1 MIITNTDNEYQSYKQ
16 RLENFSNNLDVGLL
30 IDIIIKSK
38 WWYVVFFS
46 IASIS
51 VFLYLRYSER
61 IYQSQTVIQIVN
73 SDANQILQLNPLN
86 SEGNNK
92 VSEAIEQIRSK
103 TFLERIVDILNL
115 QITYFN
121 EGTFKNHELYKNTL
135 YLVDVNIKQD
145 DIYGK
150 KIYVQFNDDLKSGK
164 IIITLSENSTIPIDF
179 NTNQWTKHDLLDFN
193 IRLNEKKD
201 IKTIQEDLRKN
212 QKTFFIV
219 QSKDAMASYL
229 QKKLEVK
236 PLNDLAQ
243 TISISI
249 KDVNPQKTVDIV
261 NTIADEYLNYDVER
275 KSESSKN
282 ILNFIN
288 AQLSIVYEEL
298 KNSETKLNEFKKQ
311 NNIISSTE
319 HSALNTSQSQ
329 VYSSVQEQLLQIE
342 LQEKLLDEILNN
354 IQSQKNI
361 DLYQLISLASG
372 TTYEESIKNITNTI
386 QKLLLEK
393 ENLLYQVTP
402 NSEQIKIINY
412 QIENQKKI
420 LIETLYALK
429 QKYRTQYKNLLERK
443 NEVKTEIYPNS
454 ENEIELTRL
463 SRIYSINEKYY
474 TLLLEKKT
482 EYSISKA
489 GFVSQNIILEK
500 AYSAQFVSPSK
511 KSSITLGFLSAF
523 LASFLL
529 VFYRYVSNDVIYS
542 LSNITKATNANVIIL
557 GIIPQYKK
565 KLDVSQLVIDKNSKS
580 MIAEAFRSIRSNLQ
594 FIDNS
599 PYPKVIALTSTI
611 SGEGKTF
618 VAVNLAGILEFTG
631 KRVIILDLDMRKP
644 KVDKAFQLPNEKGM
658 STLLSGIHTT
668 EECIQQGS
676 LPNLKIIT
684 AGPLPPNPSELTLSP
699 KLNEILDYLK
709 TQYDYIIID
718 NPPIGLVSDATPILQ
733 KADIPIYVFRA
744 NYSKMNFV
752 QIYDRLKNENKITK
766 LSVILNGVEIKKNVY
781 GYNYGYGY
789 GYGYGYVYGK
799 QGNYYVD

>member
-1 MIITNTDNEYQSYKQ
+1 MIIANADNEYQSYKQ
-16 RLENFSNNLDVGLL
+16 RLESFSNNLDIGLL
-30 IDIIIKSK
+30 IDIIIKCR
-38 WWYVVFFS
+38 WWYILFFG
-46 IASIS
+46 IAGIS

-61 IYQSQTVIQIVN
+61 IYQSQSVIQIVN
-73 SDANQILQLNPLN
+73 SEANQILQINPVN
-86 SEGNNK
+86 SEGSNK

-115 QITYFN
+115 QITYYN
-121 EGTFKNHELYKNTL
+121 EGTFKNHELYKNSP
-135 YLVDVNIKQD
+135 YFVDVNIKQD
-145 DIYGK
+145 NIYEK
-150 KIYVQFNDDLKSGK
+150 KIYVKFNDDFKSGYILIEFAEGSLEK
-164 IIITLSENSTIPIDF
+164 IPFTI
-179 NTNQWTKHDLLDFN
+179 NNWMKHSLLDFI
-193 IRLNEKKD
+193 IRFNEKRDFKS
-201 IKTIQEDLRKN
+201 IQQDLEKN
-212 QKTFFIV
+212 LNTFFV
-219 QSKDAMASYL
+219 VHSKDAMATYL

-243 TISISI
+243 TISIAI
-249 KDVNPQKTVDIV
+249 KDVNPQKTTDIV
-261 NTIADEYLNYDVER
+261 NTIAEEYLNYDVER

-288 AQLSIVYEEL
+288 SQLSIVYEEL

-311 NNIISSTE
+311 KNIITPSE

-329 VYSSVQEQLLQIE
+329 IYSSVQEQLLQIE
-342 LQEKLLDEILNN
+342 LNERLLDEILNN
-354 IQSQKNI
+354 IQNQKNI
-361 DLYQLISLASG
+361 DLYQLISLANG
-372 TTYEESIKNITNTI
+372 TSYEESIRNITNNI

-402 NSEQIKIINY
+402 NSEQIKILNY

-429 QKYRTQYKNLLERK
+429 QKYRTQYRNLLERK
-443 NEVKTEIYPNS
+443 NEVKTEVYPNS

-463 SRIYSINEKYY
+463 TRIYSINEKYY

-511 KSSITLGFLSAF
+511 KSSITLGALSAF
-523 LASFLL
+523 LLSFLL
-529 VFYRYVSNDVIYS
+529 VFFKYVTNDVIYS
-542 LSNITKATNANVIIL
+542 LSNITKATNANVSIL
-557 GIIPQYKK
+557 GIIPMHKK
-565 KLDVSQLVIDKNSKS
+565 KLDVSQLVVDKNSKS
-580 MIAEAFRSIRSNLQ
+580 IIAEAFRSLRSNMQ

-599 PYPKVIALTSTI
+599 PGPKIVALTSTI

-618 VAVNLAGILEFTG
+618 VAVNLAGILEFAG
-631 KRVIILDLDMRKP
+631 KKVIILDLDMRKP
-644 KVDKAFQLPNEKGM
+644 KVDKAFGLSNEKGM
-658 STLLSGIHTT
+658 STLLSGIHSID
-668 EECIQQGS
+668 ECIQQGP

-684 AGPLPPNPSELTLSP
+684 AGPLPPNPSELVLS
-699 KLNEILDYLK
+699 ERTFSILEELK
-709 TQYDYIIID
+709 KKYDYIILD

-766 LSVILNGVEIKKNVY
+766 LSVVLNSVEIKKNTY

-789 GYGYGYVYGK
+789 GYGYGYMYGK
-799 QGNYYVD
+799 QSNYYVD

>member
-1 MIITNTDNEYQSYKQ
+1 
-16 RLENFSNNLDVGLL
+16 
-30 IDIIIKSK
+30 
-38 WWYVVFFS
+38 
-46 IASIS
+46 
-51 VFLYLRYSER
+51 
-61 IYQSQTVIQIVN
+61 
-73 SDANQILQLNPLN
+73 
-86 SEGNNK
+86 
-92 VSEAIEQIRSK
+92 
-103 TFLERIVDILNL
+103 
-115 QITYFN
+115 
-121 EGTFKNHELYKNTL
+121 
-135 YLVDVNIKQD
+135 
-145 DIYGK
+145 
-150 KIYVQFNDDLKSGK
+150 
-164 IIITLSENSTIPIDF
+164 
-179 NTNQWTKHDLLDFN
+179 
-193 IRLNEKKD
+193 
-201 IKTIQEDLRKN
+201 
-212 QKTFFIV
+212 
-219 QSKDAMASYL
+219 
-229 QKKLEVK
+229 
-236 PLNDLAQ
+236 
-243 TISISI
+243 
-249 KDVNPQKTVDIV
+249 
-261 NTIADEYLNYDVER
+261 
-275 KSESSKN
+275 
-282 ILNFIN
+282 
-288 AQLSIVYEEL
+288 
-298 KNSETKLNEFKKQ
+298 
-311 NNIISSTE
+311 
-319 HSALNTSQSQ
+319 
-329 VYSSVQEQLLQIE
+329 
-342 LQEKLLDEILNN
+342 
-354 IQSQKNI
+354 
-361 DLYQLISLASG
+361 
-372 TTYEESIKNITNTI
+372 
-386 QKLLLEK
+386 LLLEK

-443 NEVKTEIYPNS
+443 NEVKTEVYPNS

-529 VFYRYVSNDVIYS
+529 VLYRYVSNDVIYS
-542 LSNITKATNANVIIL
+542 LSNITKATNANVSIL

-565 KLDVSQLVIDKNSKS
+565 KLNVSQLIIDKNSKS

-599 PYPKVIALTSTI
+599 PHPKVIALTSTI

-631 KRVIILDLDMRKP
+631 KKVIILDLDMRKP

-658 STLLSGIHTT
+658 STLLSGIHTA
-668 EECIQQGS
+668 EECIQQGP

-684 AGPLPPNPSELTLSP
+684 AGPLPPNPSELILSQQM
-699 KLNEILDYLK
+699 NEIVDYLK

-766 LSVILNGVEIKKNVY
+766 LSVILNGVEIKKNAY

>member
-1 MIITNTDNEYQSYKQ
+1 MLVTNTDNDYLSYKR
-16 RLENFSNNLDVGLL
+16 RLERFSNNLDLGLL
-30 IDIIIKSK
+30 IDIIIKCK
-38 WWYVVFFS
+38 WWYVVFFTIS
-46 IASIS
+46 GIS

-61 IYQSQTVIQIVN
+61 IYQSETIIQIGN
-73 SDANQILQLNPLN
+73 TEAGQILQLNPVN
-86 SEGNNK
+86 NEGNNK
-92 VSEAIEQIRSK
+92 VSEAIEQIHSK
-103 TFLERIVDILNL
+103 TFLERIVNILNL
-115 QITYFN
+115 QISYYN
-121 EGTFKNHELYKNTL
+121 EGTFKNHELYKNSP
-135 YLVDVNIKQD
+135 YFVDFNVKNENV
-145 DIYGK
+145 YGK
-150 KIYVQFNDDLKSGK
+150 KIYIDFNNDLKSGK
-164 IIITLSENSTIPIDF
+164 ILIELAEGNFVKINFTI
-179 NTNQWTKHDLLDFN
+179 NTWIKHDLLDFH
-193 IRLNEKKD
+193 IHFNEKKNISD
-201 IKTIQEDLRKN
+201 IQKDIQNN
-212 QKTFFIV
+212 QKTFFVI
-219 QSKDAMASYL
+219 QSKDAVASYL
-229 QKKLEVK
+229 QKKIEVK

-243 TISISI
+243 TISILI
-249 KDVNPQKTVDIV
+249 KDVNPQKTTDIV
-261 NTIADEYLNYDVER
+261 NAVAEEYLNYDVER

-288 AQLSIVYEEL
+288 AQLSIVYEGL

-311 NNIISSTE
+311 NNIISSAD
-319 HSALNTSQSQ
+319 HSVLSTSQSQ
-329 VYSSVQEQLLQIE
+329 IYSSVQEQLLQIE
-342 LQEKLLDEILNN
+342 LNEKLLDEILNN

-372 TTYEESIKNITNTI
+372 TSYEESIKNITSTI

-443 NEVKTEIYPNS
+443 NEVKTEVYPNS
-454 ENEIELTRL
+454 ENEIELSRL

-474 TLLLEKKT
+474 TMLLEKKT

-511 KSSITLGFLSAF
+511 KSSLILGVLSA
-523 LASFLL
+523 LLCSFLL
-529 VFYRYVSNDVIYS
+529 VFFKYISNDTIYS
-542 LSNITKATNANVIIL
+542 LTNITKATNANVSIL
-557 GIIPQYKK
+557 GIIPKYNK

-580 MIAEAFRSIRSNLQ
+580 IIAEAFRSIRSNMQ

-599 PYPKVIALTSTI
+599 LHPKIIALTSTI

-618 VAVNLAGILEFTG
+618 VAVNLAGILELAG
-631 KRVIILDLDMRKP
+631 KKVIIIDLDMRKP
-644 KVDKAFQLPNEKGM
+644 KIDKGFQIPNDKGM
-658 STLLSGIHTT
+658 STLLSDIHNI
-668 EECIQQGS
+668 EEVTQQGP
-676 LPNLKIIT
+676 LQNLKVIT
-684 AGPLPPNPSELTLSP
+684 AGPLPPNPSELILSD
-699 KLNEILDYLK
+699 KMLEVLDELK
-709 TQYDYIIID
+709 KQYDYIIID

-744 NYSKMNFV
+744 NYSRANFV
-752 QIYDRLKNENKITK
+752 QIYDRLKNENKISK
-766 LSVILNGVEIKKNVY
+766 LCVVLNGVEIKKNTY

-799 QGNYYVD
+799 QSNYYAD